1 MTEIE
6 KIRAEIKRLDA
17 ITDDDSLP
25 NDEYQAIELQISQ
38 LYAQLNVA
46 MQSEKHERLKKKAPK
61 LTQWEENFLA
71 SFGDKNLHRIITKKQ
86 FDIFLR
92 IAKAD
97 GHTCEFSHGNF
108 RYYATDTRNNY
119 AHLVI
124 EII

>member
-1 MTEIE
+1 MTKVEE
-6 KIRAEIKRLDA
+6 IRAEIKRLDA
-17 ITDDDSLP
+17 ITDDDSIS
-25 NDEYQAIELQISQ
+25 DEEFQDIESQITELYTRLNTAIEEEEH
-38 LYAQLNVA
+38 N
-46 MQSEKHERLKKKAPK
+46 RLKRKAPRV
-61 LTQWEENFLA
+61 TPWEEKFLA
-71 SFGDKNLHRIITKKQ
+71 SFGNKNLHRIITKKQ

-97 GHTCEFSHGNF
+97 SHTCEFSHGNF